1 MMNQINSHD
10 PLSENEMEK
19 IIEWIIRIEH
29 REANKYEN
37 DFIPKNKN
45 ITIEDGYNAEFSL
58 VSISDSI
65 DPDTTSIHQNPS
77 LSSLSEN
84 KDHLSEN
91 FTEKAELDEPK
102 HDEKDY
108 EEIKDIIMNDMK
120 RVILR
125 NFDR

>member
-1 MMNQINSHD
+1 MNLINSHD

-45 ITIEDGYNAEFSL
+45 ITIEAGYNAEFSL
-58 VSISDSI
+58 VSTSDSI

-77 LSSLSEN
+77 LSNLWEN
-84 KDHLSEN
+84 KDRLSEN
-91 FTEKAELDEPK
+91 FLEKAELDEPK
-102 HDEKDY
+102 HNEKDY